1 MEAFP
6 VSNSECDA
14 IAVYDE
20 ADSSSSRSINAAD
33 NDLVE
38 VVYIKDFG
46 YFSRAQIELFKR
58 VENLKNAC
66 VLGGKLKVWLLQEVI
81 GSVDAHIHGEVRAF
95 ADQVLTTYPYA
106 QINGL
111 EAIPDHDFS
120 MLYRAAPPVWLSDA
134 CIRALCER
142 LVHDFASARFAGVQN
157 AKQQP
162 KRTRNRQSQEVDP
175 CVLEK
180 VREAAAISN
189 METVMIPVN
198 FENSHWCALI
208 VKTAERRIYYYDS
221 LMQGAFSGPL
231 REIANS
237 IRRLELHHFDV
248 SALTNP
254 CQKDVYNCGVF
265 VCWVFIRHVVD
276 DASRLFAAHNM
287 NARRFELFYY
297 ILTGKVNVL
306 RERTS
311 VSVRRPLSV
320 VLHDINESYGVDLPV
335 LPMTDIVPMTSLDS
349 RATPNTN
356 TQETQPN
363 MVQGLQSGQILG
375 VHDAPAVPTPGD
387 VGVASETSD
396 RRMTPTP
403 GGVGADSDVS
413 DNSTTTFGLEAFA
426 TM

>member
-1 MEAFP
+1 
-6 VSNSECDA
+6 
-14 IAVYDE
+14 
-20 ADSSSSRSINAAD
+20 
-33 NDLVE
+33 
-38 VVYIKDFG
+38 
-46 YFSRAQIELFKR
+46 
-58 VENLKNAC
+58 
-66 VLGGKLKVWLLQEVI
+66 
-81 GSVDAHIHGEVRAF
+81 
-95 ADQVLTTYPYA
+95 
-106 QINGL
+106 
-111 EAIPDHDFS
+111 
-120 MLYRAAPPVWLSDA
+120 
-134 CIRALCER
+134 
-142 LVHDFASARFAGVQN
+142 
-157 AKQQP
+157 
-162 KRTRNRQSQEVDP
+162 
-175 CVLEK
+175 
-180 VREAAAISN
+180 
-189 METVMIPVN
+189 
-198 FENSHWCALI
+198 
-208 VKTAERRIYYYDS
+208 
-221 LMQGAFSGPL
+221 MQGAFSGPL

-320 VLHDINESYGVDLPV
+320 VLHDINESTGTSGVTADQLNVQGSCEPCGLHDGAADYGVDLPV

-363 MVQGLQSGQILG
+363 MVQCLRSGQILG
-375 VHDAPAVPTPGD
+375 VHDAPTVPTPGD